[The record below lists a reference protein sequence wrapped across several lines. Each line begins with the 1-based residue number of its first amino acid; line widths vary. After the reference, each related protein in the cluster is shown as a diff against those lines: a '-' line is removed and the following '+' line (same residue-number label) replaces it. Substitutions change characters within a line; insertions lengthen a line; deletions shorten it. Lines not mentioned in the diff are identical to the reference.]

1 MKKILFAAY
10 SLDVGGIET
19 ALITLLKNLAKE
31 YDITLVLERKQGL
44 FLSEV
49 PQNVK
54 IITYKASNNKIVL
67 FRKIANFIKQLLFKI
82 KYKNKFDFAGCF
94 ATYSFPASFVS
105 RTASKNA
112 CLWVHNDYMNFYDNN
127 TIAYRKFFGDLKIYD
142 FKKIIFVSDLDKK
155 IFNTQFPEFKEKACV
170 CNNLIDYNKIIMYAD
185 EEVDDFKKDEN
196 ITTFINIG
204 RHDEKQKKLSRIIK
218 AAIKLKK
225 EGYKFRVVFVGKGTA
240 TNKYKEMAEEVDNIE
255 FLGAKKNPYPYL
267 KNSDAFI
274 MASEFEGYPVVFI
287 ESQILGKPIITT
299 DVSDSKKDIDGK
311 YGLVIEKSDKGVY
324 DGMKEFLEKGYKLEK
339 KFDPEKYNQDILKKL
354 KNIIDRM

>member
-31 YDITLVLERKQGL
+31 YDITLVLERNQGL

-49 PQNVK
+49 PKNVK
-54 IITYKASNNKIVL
+54 IITYKASNNKIIL
-67 FRKIANFIKQLLFKI
+67 FRKIANFIKQFLFKI

-105 RTASKNA
+105 RVASKNA
-112 CLWVHNDYMNFYDNN
+112 CLWVHNDYMNFYENN
-127 TIAYRKFFGDLKIYD
+127 VMAYRKFFRDLKIFD

-155 IFNTQFPEFKEKACV
+155 VFGMQFPEFKDKSYV
-170 CNNLIDYNKIIMYAD
+170 CNNLIDYDRILKLAD
-185 EEVDDFKKDEN
+185 EEVNDFEKKELP
-196 ITTFINIG
+196 TFINIG
-204 RHDEKQKKLSRIIK
+204 RHDEKQKKLSRIIG
-218 AAIKLKK
+218 ATIKLNK

-240 TNKYKEMAEEVDNIE
+240 TSKYKEMAKNIDNIE
-255 FLGAKKNPYPYL
+255 FLGSKKNPYPYL

-274 MASEFEGYPVVFI
+274 MSSEFEGYPVVFV

-324 DGMKEFLEKGYKLEK
+324 NGMKKFLDEGYKSE
-339 KFDPEKYNQDILKKL
+339 KFDPEKYNRQILNKL
-354 KNIIDRM
+354 KNIMDI